1 MKASHAAALALVS
14 WYLVGLLCLVGAS
27 ETQNEAVLRLGT
39 GATLHLVRES
49 FDPQLHKT
57 EHCAP
62 PYSPS
67 ICLADGRPIFGT
79 DGEMPE
85 SRLAK
90 AFVEIRGKRTD
101 LDVTCMYNPWPAG
114 NTPPQLF
121 KVERGFADGLSIR
134 VMFSDG
140 AGAYLAQWLIVDG
153 ISVRT
158 ILSSDEKLFFHIQ
171 HPSRSN

>member
-1 MKASHAAALALVS
+1 MKVRHAAALMLVG
-14 WYLVGLLCLVGAS
+14 WYLVGMPCLVGAS
-27 ETQNEAVLRLGT
+27 ETQSEAIFSLGK
-39 GATLHLVRES
+39 GVMLHLFRGS

-57 EHCAP
+57 QHCAP

-90 AFVEIRGKRTD
+90 AFVEMSGKRIE

-114 NTPPQLF
+114 NVAPQLF
-121 KVERGFADGLSIR
+121 KVERAFGDGLSIS
-134 VMFSDG
+134 VMFSDA
-140 AGAYLAQWLIVDG
+140 AGAYLAQWFVIDRS
-153 ISVRT
+153 SVRT
-158 ILSSDEKLFFHIQ
+158 ILSRNEKLFFRKQDPLH
-171 HPSRSN
+171 SN